1 MQIFRKIVSILSIL
15 SLVAVYAPAAIAQQN
30 TQPASA
36 APAASAETSQAA
48 PATPAEA
55 ASTAPAKSTLK
66 EGTEVNLKLGQAISS
81 KTATVGDTVEFLL
94 DQDLIVDKAL
104 VAKKGSR
111 AVATISNA
119 KKAGLAGRGGE
130 LSLRFEYL
138 KAGDVRVKLR
148 GAQGKAGDNKTG
160 ATVGLVI
167 AFGVLGFMKHGKQA
181 EVKEGTP
188 VKAFV
193 DEDVQLA
200 SFGAG
205 AGSGASTRYK
215 INTKT
220 SKQERGLSALSC
232 FSLLHTPPV

>member
-1 MQIFRKIVSILSIL
+1 MQVFRKIISVVSVF
-15 SLVAVYAPAAIAQQN
+15 SLVVTFAPASVGHQS
-30 TQPASA
+30 TQP
-36 APAASAETSQAA
+36 AA
-48 PATPAEA
+48 PATPADA
-55 ASTAPAKSTLK
+55 ASTASAKLTLK
-66 EGTEVNLKLGQAISS
+66 EGTEVNLKLGQALSS
-81 KTATVGDTVEFLL
+81 KTATVGDTVELLL

-160 ATVGLVI
+160 ATVGLVV

-181 EVKEGTP
+181 EVKDGTP

-200 SFGAG
+200 SLGPAPEP
-205 AGSGASTRYK
+205 APAPASTPAPS
-215 INTKT
+215 TK
-220 SKQERGLSALSC
+220 
-232 FSLLHTPPV
+232 